1 MTITII
7 EQINNNL
14 SDFNI
19 DILVEYY
26 LNLNK
31 ESKKNFLTDFLML
44 LEKNKSESLNVDLYN
59 EETITIND
67 INSLDSIGIFL
78 TPSWKDE
85 MMEFQVSINKSEF
98 GVDSDEGYRVSK
110 EISVTH
116 HKEELS
122 GSVLSFELITQIYS
136 STEDYALD
144 YRNEY
149 SFNTKENF
157 ISIESDSTNIIFHE
171 LVEELHKKPFLNKDF
186 FEIINL
192 KHDFKS
198 DFITNNLIDFLNETN
213 YKHLIRNIEQVN
225 NKKVKNENSTN
236 SKRRVQ

>member
-1 MTITII
+1 MTNRII

-19 DILVEYY
+19 NILVEYY
-26 LNLNK
+26 INLNK
-31 ESKKNFLTDFLML
+31 KSKENFIEDFFTL
-44 LEKNKSESLNVDLYN
+44 LEKNKAESLNVEIYN
-59 EETITIND
+59 EDTITINNN
-67 INSLDSIGIFL
+67 NSLDSIGIFL
-78 TPSWKDE
+78 FPIYKEGFFD
-85 MMEFQVSINKSEF
+85 FRVSLNKSEF

-116 HKEELS
+116 HKEESS
-122 GSVLSFELITQIYS
+122 GSVLSLDLITQIYS

-149 SFNTKENF
+149 SFNKKKNI
-157 ISIESDSTNIIFHE
+157 ISIESDSTNMIIHE
-171 LVEELHKKPFLNKDF
+171 LVEELQTKPFLNKDF

-198 DFITNNLIDFLNETN
+198 DFITNNLIDFLNEDK
-213 YKHLIRNIEQVN
+213 YKNLISNIEKVN

-236 SKRRVQ
+236 SKRRV

>member
-1 MTITII
+1 MTTIII

-14 SDFNI
+14 SNFNI
-19 DILVEYY
+19 DNLVEYY
-26 LNLNK
+26 INLNK
-31 ESKKNFLTDFLML
+31 KSKENFLEDFFTL
-44 LEKNKSESLNVDLYN
+44 LEKNKAESLNVDLYN
-59 EETITIND
+59 EDTITINNT
-67 INSLDSIGIFL
+67 NSLDSIGIFL
-78 TPSWKDE
+78 FPSYKEGFFD
-85 MMEFQVSINKSEF
+85 FRVSINKSEF

-110 EISVTH
+110 EISATH
-116 HKEELS
+116 HKEESS

-149 SFNTKENF
+149 YFNTKENV
-157 ISIESDSTNIIFHE
+157 ISIESDSTNMIFHE

>member
-1 MTITII
+1 MTNRII

-31 ESKKNFLTDFLML
+31 ESKKNFLTDFLTL

-78 TPSWKDE
+78 IPSWKDE
-85 MMEFQVSINKSEF
+85 MMEFRVSINKSEF
-98 GVDSDEGYRVSK
+98 GVNSDDGYRVSK

-116 HKEELS
+116 HKENVFEP
-122 GSVLSFELITQIYS
+122 VLSFELIAQVYS
-136 STEDYALD
+136 STEDYVLD

-149 SFNTKENF
+149 YFTTKKN
-157 ISIESDSTNIIFHE
+157 IIYVESDSTNEIFHE
-171 LVEELHKKPFLNKDF
+171 LVEELQKTTFISKDF

-192 KHDFKS
+192 KNDFKS
-198 DFITNNLIDFLNETN
+198 DFITNNLIDFLNEDK
-213 YKHLIRNIEQVN
+213 YKNLISNIEKVN
-225 NKKVKNENSTN
+225 NKKVRNENSTN
-236 SKRRVQ
+236 SKRRV